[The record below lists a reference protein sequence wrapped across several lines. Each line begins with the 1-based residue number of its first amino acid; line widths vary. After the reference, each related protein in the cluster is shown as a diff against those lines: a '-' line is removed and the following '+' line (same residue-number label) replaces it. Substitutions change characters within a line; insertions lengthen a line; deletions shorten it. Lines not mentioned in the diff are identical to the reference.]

1 MPSSPSIL
9 LVGADHATARGLAA
23 TGYEI
28 AHAAGAAE
36 GMLQARRLIPTLI
49 LVNRVLPDGDGFA
62 FVARLHAEP
71 SLEQC
76 SVILLGA
83 EPVLPE
89 QEAAARAALGSAE
102 ELRESEER
110 FRFLL
115 QSVPMVAIQG
125 YALDGTVQYWNSASE
140 VFYGYSREEAIGGN
154 LLDLIVP
161 EEMRDG
167 VREALRGVERGE
179 SIPNGELLLIRKDG
193 TRIPVYSSHT
203 VVRRAGKPPEL
214 FCIDIDLTERRRLEK
229 QFLRGQRMESIG
241 TLAGGIAH
249 DLNNVLAPIMLSI
262 ELLKDTVTTDEA
274 QATLAMIES
283 SAERG
288 AELVKQVLTFA
299 RGVEGKRQAVS
310 LTALVSDL
318 EKIILETFPR
328 RSASRCISA
337 AISIRST
344 PIRCSCTRCCSISAS
359 TRAMRCPTAA
369 PSRSPRTTC

>member
-1 MPSSPSIL
+1 
-9 LVGADHATARGLAA
+9 
-23 TGYEI
+23 
-28 AHAAGAAE
+28 
-36 GMLQARRLIPTLI
+36 
-49 LVNRVLPDGDGFA
+49 
-62 FVARLHAEP
+62 
-71 SLEQC
+71 
-76 SVILLGA
+76 
-83 EPVLPE
+83 
-89 QEAAARAALGSAE
+89 
-102 ELRESEER
+102 
-110 FRFLL
+110 
-115 QSVPMVAIQG
+115 
-125 YALDGTVQYWNSASE
+125 
-140 VFYGYSREEAIGGN
+140 
-154 LLDLIVP
+154 
-161 EEMRDG
+161 MRDG

-344 PIRCSCTRCCSISAS
+344 PIRCSCTRSCSISAA
-359 TRAMRCPTAA
+359 TRATRSPTAA
-369 PSRSPRTTC
+369 PSRSLRTTC